1 VIIKIWGVMKIFD
14 IILFISLLGIAV
26 VQFALELIG
35 IYGLIALVAIAFIGL
50 MPTRFLFTKK
60 SPVKLML
67 QRISGKAQR

>member
-1 VIIKIWGVMKIFD
+1 MIIKIWGVMKIFD